1 MRSVSNVCSAE
12 AGEVPD
18 NQVNTHLGNPGFRD
32 RTFDAVLSIGG
43 FNHFND
49 PEGALREMVRVVRPG
64 ATIVLSDEL
73 PDLTDRMLFRKLGL
87 PGLDRWIVA
96 RLMNLGYEYTDL
108 VERHREA
115 KCHHIPITFVPP
127 HPDQSG
133 VTWTENRVPLWRPS

>member
-1 MRSVSNVCSAE
+1 MRSVSNVCAAE

-108 VERHREA
+108 VERHRDLYIVA
-115 KCHHIPITFVPP
+115 IGRRVLADCHYEVI
-127 HPDQSG
+127 
-133 VTWTENRVPLWRPS
+133 WRGGGYLMTGKAP

>member
-1 MRSVSNVCSAE
+1 MRSVSNVCAAE

-87 PGLDRWIVA
+87 PGLYR
-96 RLMNLGYEYTDL
+96 
-108 VERHREA
+108 
-115 KCHHIPITFVPP
+115 
-127 HPDQSG
+127 
-133 VTWTENRVPLWRPS
+133 

>member
-1 MRSVSNVCSAE
+1 MRSVSNVCAAE

-96 RLMNLGYEYTDL
+96 RLSDLYIVAIGRRVLADCHYEVIWRGGRVSHDRQGTL
-108 VERHREA
+108 R
-115 KCHHIPITFVPP
+115 TVP
-127 HPDQSG
+127 
-133 VTWTENRVPLWRPS
+133 ENGAAAS